1 MEEKTAIKIS
11 LLVIAIIVIILMS
24 IFIYKLY
31 NEKTIETEKSANL
44 QAQINSLNEEST
56 SNTVNNVTSDNSVS
70 NNTITNLKKIE
81 GTFYPKLDD
90 ANDSPYLIF
99 YLDGTVESVGNYTI
113 SGTYS
118 IENNVIEIKYTKK
131 YGLDKDEEI
140 NIEEQINIIDE
151 NTLMIEFENGETQYY
166 IKSNVAIVGNWNCT
180 NALDSDYE
188 EVSLRE
194 IFGSIISNGVG
205 ELTLN
210 SDGTFTNYIGAFSS
224 ELDDDTVGTYTVSEH
239 TIKLKCKSGKTETL
253 TYLNNQT
260 IEYPYDDYTLIL
272 KK

>member
-1 MEEKTAIKIS
+1 
-11 LLVIAIIVIILMS
+11 
-24 IFIYKLY
+24 
-31 NEKTIETEKSANL
+31 
-44 QAQINSLNEEST
+44 
-56 SNTVNNVTSDNSVS
+56 
-70 NNTITNLKKIE
+70 
-81 GTFYPKLDD
+81 
-90 ANDSPYLIF
+90 
-99 YLDGTVESVGNYTI
+99 
-113 SGTYS
+113 
-118 IENNVIEIKYTKK
+118 
-131 YGLDKDEEI
+131 
-140 NIEEQINIIDE
+140 
-151 NTLMIEFENGETQYY
+151 MIEFENGETQYY